1 MIGRIPIYIFE
12 DFVIITE
19 EIIGDF
25 LLILELFLT
34 IYLFQ
39 GYRSWC
45 QCLLSLVPTDG
56 IQWCPSW
63 FDWSSPKHDV

>member
-25 LLILELFLT
+25 LLILKLFSN
-34 IYLFQ
+34 YLFIP
-39 GYRSWC
+39 G
-45 QCLLSLVPTDG
+45 LSIVVPMFTVIG
-56 IQWCPSW
+56 SNRWHPVVS
-63 FDWSSPKHDV
+63 VMV